1 MSKHYD
7 ATQEFKP
14 FARSEEA
21 PKRHPN
27 KGRTEKNPYSAKG
40 AEAK

>member
-7 ATQEFKP
+7 ATREFKP
-14 FARSEEA
+14 FDRKEEA

-27 KGRTEKNPYSAKG
+27 KGRSEANPYSKRK
-40 AEAK
+40 ES